1 MSNGLRLLRG
11 TRTQHTANSSI
22 FKNGEIT
29 AVTTA
34 NGVSTGELRIHN
46 ENFLGGIPVGN
57 MALTQTVLEGGRIT
71 HLREART
78 IVDLGTIQTRD
89 LILQKGRDQI
99 VVPANNVGI
108 YKSDEIT
115 PILEET
121 NDIATLKN
129 ITLDLSGQT
138 NAILVP
144 KGTTAQRPSSPVTG
158 MIRYNTQ
165 LEQYEI
171 YDSVYGWV
179 KIGDQPPEVTS
190 ISPTHISTTE
200 VANTQSITITGTGF
214 DSGTYVRLVP
224 GNGNTDI
231 VPVSTT
237 LVSGTELSI
246 TVNTSDL
253 NSAEE
258 PYNVRVVKAS
268 GLSTIA
274 QNALYVDNKPVWSIT
289 PNQTIKTVYAIFR
302 SAVNIQ
308 LPTAV
313 DPDGDVVT
321 YAATNLPSGLTANST
336 TGLISG
342 SLADVSS
349 DTTYSPTVKALSTGS
364 DPGAT
369 QIETTRTVNIVQKA
383 GIGNSLR
390 FDGTSSYL
398 SRDTGVSSKLNSLVF
413 SAWIKRS
420 ALNGSNRMALFGTDT
435 TCNEQ
440 SDVTGSSGYILTF
453 NSNANAD
460 TIFLTGYGGTYNYN
474 DSTVFRDTSAWY
486 HIVWYVNSTTSQI
499 WVNNNLLFTYT
510 MPSTADTFN
519 FARNYIGAYSDNVSY
534 SSTHNVTGYFN
545 GYIANVYLIQ
555 DSTSA
560 LPQLPSG
567 ASTWSEAFG
576 ESVNGIWTPK
586 TYSGTYG
593 TNGFWLRFDDSSQIG
608 KDSSGRDNHWTA
620 I

>member
-89 LILQKGRDQI
+89 IILQKGRDQI

-144 KGTTAQRPSSPVTG
+144 KGTTAERPSSPVTG

-165 LEQYEI
+165 LEQYEL

-179 KIGDQPPEVTS
+179 KIGDQPPEITS

-200 VANTQSITITGTGF
+200 VANTQSITITGNGF

-224 GNGNTDI
+224 GNGNADI

-253 NSAEE
+253 DSAEE
-258 PYNVRVVKAS
+258 PYDMRVVKAS

-274 QNALYVDNKPVWSIT
+274 QDILYVDNKPVWSIT
-289 PNQTIKTVYAIFR
+289 PNETIKTVHAIFR

-390 FDGTSSYL
+390 FDDGSYL
-398 SRDTGVSSKLNSLVF
+398 SRTPTTAGNRKTWTWSGWVKRGNLGSVQGIFEANHTKDDNTTLVF
-413 SAWIKRS
+413 ETADT
-420 ALNGSNRMALFGTDT
+420 LLFTDRP
-435 TCNEQ
+435 
-440 SDVTGSSGYILTF
+440 SDVRNIDLRTTQ
-453 NSNANAD
+453 
-460 TIFLTGYGGTYNYN
+460 
-474 DSTVFRDTSAWY
+474 VFRDVGTWY
-486 HIVWYVNSTTSQI
+486 HIVVAVDTTQSTSTNRVKLYVNGSQVTS
-499 WVNNNLLFTYT
+499 F
-510 MPSTADTFN
+510 
-519 FARNYIGAYSDNVSY
+519 
-534 SSTHNVTGYFN
+534 
-545 GYIANVYLIQ
+545 
-555 DSTSA
+555 STSSYPSPSYDTAYWNNTNSHRIGYQQGNSSNYFEGYQANIHFIDGQA
-560 LPQLPSG
+560 LS
-567 ASTWSEAFG
+567 ASDFG
-576 ESVNGIWTPK
+576 ESVNGIWVPK
-586 TYSGTYG
+586 TYLGTYG

-608 KDSSGRDNHWTA
+608 KDSSGNDNHWTA

>member
-1 MSNGLRLLRG
+1 MSNRRDFFIKEDLVFTGDSSLENVIVTGNIGVDGATG
-11 TRTQHTANSSI
+11 T
-22 FKNGEIT
+22 
-29 AVTTA
+29 
-34 NGVSTGELRIHN
+34 VS
-46 ENFLGGIPVGN
+46 
-57 MALTQTVLEGGRIT
+57 
-71 HLREART
+71 
-78 IVDLGTIQTRD
+78 
-89 LILQKGRDQI
+89 
-99 VVPANNVGI
+99 
-108 YKSDEIT
+108 
-115 PILEET
+115 
-121 NDIATLKN
+121 
-129 ITLDLSGQT
+129 LDLSGRT
-138 NAILVP
+138 DAILVP
-144 KGTTAQRPSSPVTG
+144 KGTTAERPSSPVTG

-165 LEQYEI
+165 LEQYEL

-179 KIGDQPPEVTS
+179 KIGDQPPEIAS

-200 VANTQSITITGTGF
+200 VANTQSITITGNGF

-224 GNGNTDI
+224 GNGNADI

-237 LVSGTELSI
+237 LVNSSELSI

-253 NSAEE
+253 DSAEE
-258 PYNVRVVKAS
+258 PYDMRVVKAS

-274 QNALYVDNKPVWSIT
+274 QDILYVDNKPVWSIT
-289 PNQTIKTVYAIFR
+289 PNQTIKTVHAIFR

-398 SRDTGVSSKLNSLVF
+398 SRTFGPATDSKIYTLSLWVKKSQIGGDSDIFSTAQSSITDYDHLRIGSGDAAQLFMRGALDLNVSST
-413 SAWIKRS
+413 
-420 ALNGSNRMALFGTDT
+420 ALYRDT
-435 TCNEQ
+435 SSWYHVVLQVNTTQ
-440 SDVTGSSGYILTF
+440 STKHVIYINNVSVISSGSVTTNYVNHF
-453 NSNANAD
+453 NTARQHTLGAN
-460 TIFLTGYGGTYNYN
+460 LRGGTY
-474 DSTVFRDTSAWY
+474 
-486 HIVWYVNSTTSQI
+486 
-499 WVNNNLLFTYT
+499 L
-510 MPSTADTFN
+510 
-519 FARNYIGAYSDNVSY
+519 
-534 SSTHNVTGYFN
+534 N
-545 GYIANVYLIQ
+545 GYLANIHFIDGQ
-555 DSTSA
+555 A
-560 LPQLPSG
+560 LSPSD
-567 ASTWSEAFG
+567 FG

-586 TYSGTYG
+586 TYLGTYG

-608 KDSSGRDNHWTA
+608 KDSSGNGNHWTA

>member
-89 LILQKGRDQI
+89 IILQKGRDQI

-165 LEQYEI
+165 LEQYEL

-224 GNGNTDI
+224 GNGNADI

-253 NSAEE
+253 DSAEE
-258 PYNVRVVKAS
+258 PYDVRVVKAS

-274 QNALYVDNKPVWSIT
+274 QDILYVDNKPVWSIT
-289 PNQTIKTVYAIFR
+289 PNETIKTVHAIFR

-390 FDGTSSYL
+390 FDGTSYL
-398 SRDTGVSSKLNSLVF
+398 SRTFGTATKNKKWTF
-413 SAWIKRS
+413 SAWVKVS
-420 ALNGSNRMALFGTDT
+420 KHTGLSPLMEAFTGGTD
-435 TCNEQ
+435 Q
-440 SDVTGSSGYILTF
+440 YHSIFLDSSGQFRT
-453 NSNANAD
+453 NMD
-460 TIFLTGYGGTYNYN
+460 TGGGGVIGVGSTGLL
-474 DSTVFRDTSAWY
+474 RDFSAWY
-486 HIVWYVNSTTSQI
+486 HLILAYDTIDSSLNLNHRFYINGVDRTETTSISYTGNPYINSTNTHRIGFRWGTIST
-499 WVNNNLLFTYT
+499 TYGQ
-510 MPSTADTFN
+510 SL
-519 FARNYIGAYSDNVSY
+519 
-534 SSTHNVTGYFN
+534 N
-545 GYIANVYLIQ
+545 GYLANIHFIDGQ
-555 DSTSA
+555 A
-560 LPQLPSG
+560 LSPSD
-567 ASTWSEAFG
+567 FG
-576 ESVNGIWTPK
+576 EPVNGIWTPK
-586 TYSGTYG
+586 TYLGTYG

-608 KDSSGRDNHWTA
+608 KDSSGRGNHWTA

>member
-89 LILQKGRDQI
+89 IILQKGRDQV

-165 LEQYEI
+165 LEQYEL
-171 YDSVYGWV
+171 YNSVTGWV
-179 KIGDQPPEVTS
+179 NIGDQPPEIIG

-200 VANTQSITITGTGF
+200 VANTQSITITGNSF

-224 GNGNTDI
+224 GNGNADI
-231 VPVSTT
+231 VPVNTT
-237 LVSGTELSI
+237 LVNSSELSI

-258 PYNVRVVKAS
+258 PYDVRVVKAS

-274 QNALYVDNKPVWSIT
+274 QDILYVDNKPVWSIT
-289 PNQTIKTVYAIFR
+289 PNETIKTVHAIFR

-321 YAATNLPSGLTANST
+321 YTATNLPSGLTANST

-398 SRDTGVSSKLNSLVF
+398 YRTFGTPTSQDVLTLSMWVRRSILATAVNTGH
-413 SAWIKRS
+413 S
-420 ALNGSNRMALFGTDT
+420 ALFMANTGNFNTTIKFAANSQLPLNAFSVDWSNHGTST
-435 TCNEQ
+435 SHWRGTQ
-440 SDVTGSSGYILTF
+440 S
-453 NSNANAD
+453 
-460 TIFLTGYGGTYNYN
+460 
-474 DSTVFRDTSAWY
+474 VFRDTSSWY
-486 HIVWYVNSTTSQI
+486 HFVWNFNSNPFKNELYVNGILDTTYNNLSGYSNPTSTYI
-499 WVNNNLLFTYT
+499 NNNNLVHT
-510 MPSTADTFN
+510 
-519 FARNYIGAYSDNVSY
+519 IGRYSIGNDS
-534 SSTHNVTGYFN
+534 YFN
-545 GYIANVYLIQ
+545 GYLANIHFIDGQAL
-555 DSTSA
+555 SA
-560 LPQLPSG
+560 SD
-567 ASTWSEAFG
+567 FG
-576 ESVNGIWTPK
+576 EFVNGIWVPK
-586 TYSGTYG
+586 TYLGTYG

-608 KDSSGRDNHWTA
+608 KDSSGNGNHWTA
-620 I
+620 N

>member
-1 MSNGLRLLRG
+1 MSNRRDFFIKEDLVFTGDSSLENVIVTGNIGVDGATG
-11 TRTQHTANSSI
+11 T
-22 FKNGEIT
+22 
-29 AVTTA
+29 
-34 NGVSTGELRIHN
+34 VS
-46 ENFLGGIPVGN
+46 
-57 MALTQTVLEGGRIT
+57 
-71 HLREART
+71 
-78 IVDLGTIQTRD
+78 
-89 LILQKGRDQI
+89 
-99 VVPANNVGI
+99 
-108 YKSDEIT
+108 
-115 PILEET
+115 
-121 NDIATLKN
+121 
-129 ITLDLSGQT
+129 LDLSGRT
-138 NAILVP
+138 DAILVP
-144 KGTTAQRPSSPVTG
+144 KGTTAERPSSPVTG

-165 LEQYEI
+165 LEQYEL

-179 KIGDQPPEVTS
+179 KIGDQPPEIAS

-200 VANTQSITITGTGF
+200 VANTQSITITGNGF

-224 GNGNTDI
+224 GNGNADI

-253 NSAEE
+253 DSAEE

-274 QNALYVDNKPVWSIT
+274 QDILYVDNKPVWSIT
-289 PNQTIKTVYAIFR
+289 PNETIKTVHAIFR

-390 FDGTSSYL
+390 FDDGSYL
-398 SRDTGVSSKLNSLVF
+398 SRTPTTAGNRKTWTWSGWVKRGNLGSVQGIFEANHTKDDNTTLVF
-413 SAWIKRS
+413 ETADT
-420 ALNGSNRMALFGTDT
+420 LLFTDRP
-435 TCNEQ
+435 
-440 SDVTGSSGYILTF
+440 SDVRNIDLRTTQ
-453 NSNANAD
+453 
-460 TIFLTGYGGTYNYN
+460 
-474 DSTVFRDTSAWY
+474 VFRDVGTWY
-486 HIVWYVNSTTSQI
+486 HIVVAVDTTQSTSTNRVKLYVNGSQVTS
-499 WVNNNLLFTYT
+499 F
-510 MPSTADTFN
+510 
-519 FARNYIGAYSDNVSY
+519 
-534 SSTHNVTGYFN
+534 
-545 GYIANVYLIQ
+545 
-555 DSTSA
+555 STSSYPSPSYDTAYWNNTNSHRIGYQQGNSSNYFEGYQANIHFIDGQA
-560 LPQLPSG
+560 LS
-567 ASTWSEAFG
+567 ASDFG
-576 ESVNGIWTPK
+576 ESVNGIWVPK
-586 TYSGTYG
+586 TYLGTYG

-608 KDSSGRDNHWTA
+608 KDSSGRGNHWTA

>member
-89 LILQKGRDQI
+89 IILQKGRDQV

-144 KGTTAQRPSSPVTG
+144 KGTTAERPSSPVTG

-165 LEQYEI
+165 LEQYEL

-179 KIGDQPPEVTS
+179 KIGDLPPEIAS

-200 VANTQSITITGTGF
+200 VANTQSITITGNGF
-214 DSGTYVRLVP
+214 DSGTYARLMP
-224 GNGNTDI
+224 GNGNADI

-237 LVSGTELSI
+237 LVNSSELSI

-253 NSAEE
+253 DSAEE
-258 PYNVRVVKAS
+258 PYDVRVVKAS

-274 QNALYVDNKPVWSIT
+274 QDILYVDNKPVWSIT
-289 PNQTIKTVYAIFR
+289 PNETIKTVHAIFR

-390 FDGTSSYL
+390 FDGSSYL
-398 SRDTGVSSKLNSLVF
+398 SRTFGNPTDASTWTYSFWVKRTILGGYTQLVLWTGTVPTNDSNLGFTAANKMEWYSRASSS
-413 SAWIKRS
+413 
-420 ALNGSNRMALFGTDT
+420 
-435 TCNEQ
+435 Q
-440 SDVTGSSGYILTF
+440 
-453 NSNANAD
+453 
-460 TIFLTGYGGTYNYN
+460 TGYVTTTALY
-474 DSTVFRDTSAWY
+474 RDTSAWY
-486 HIVWYVNSTTSQI
+486 HFVISFDHDTSPSIKFYVNSSLVTDLDNSA
-499 WVNNNLLFTYT
+499 Y
-510 MPSTADTFN
+510 PSSAQTLNTALEHRIGN
-519 FARNYIGAYSDNVSY
+519 RNYT
-534 SSTHNVTGYFN
+534 STNDFN
-545 GYIANVYLIQ
+545 GYMANIHFIDGQAL
-555 DSTSA
+555 SA
-560 LPQLPSG
+560 SD
-567 ASTWSEAFG
+567 FG
-576 ESVNGIWTPK
+576 EPVNGIWTPK

-608 KDSSGRDNHWTA
+608 KDSSGNGNHWTA
-620 I
+620 N

>member
-89 LILQKGRDQI
+89 IILQKGRDQI

-144 KGTTAQRPSSPVTG
+144 KGTTAERPSSPVTG

-165 LEQYEI
+165 LEQYEL

-179 KIGDQPPEVTS
+179 KIGDQPPEITS

-200 VANTQSITITGTGF
+200 VANTQSITITGNGF

-224 GNGNTDI
+224 GNGNADI

-253 NSAEE
+253 DSAEE

-274 QNALYVDNKPVWSIT
+274 QDILYVDNKPVWSIT
-289 PNQTIKTVYAIFR
+289 PNETIKTVHAIFR

-390 FDGTSSYL
+390 FDDGSYL
-398 SRDTGVSSKLNSLVF
+398 SRTPTTAGNRKTWTWSGWVKRGNLGSVQGIFEANHTKDDNTTLVF
-413 SAWIKRS
+413 ETADT
-420 ALNGSNRMALFGTDT
+420 LLFTDRP
-435 TCNEQ
+435 
-440 SDVTGSSGYILTF
+440 SDVRNIDLRTTQ
-453 NSNANAD
+453 
-460 TIFLTGYGGTYNYN
+460 
-474 DSTVFRDTSAWY
+474 VFRDVGTWY
-486 HIVWYVNSTTSQI
+486 HIVVAVDTTQSTSTNRVKLYVNGSQVTS
-499 WVNNNLLFTYT
+499 F
-510 MPSTADTFN
+510 
-519 FARNYIGAYSDNVSY
+519 
-534 SSTHNVTGYFN
+534 
-545 GYIANVYLIQ
+545 
-555 DSTSA
+555 STSSYPSPSYDTAYWNNTNSHRIGYQQGNSSNYFEGYQANIHFIDGQA
-560 LPQLPSG
+560 LS
-567 ASTWSEAFG
+567 ASDFG
-576 ESVNGIWTPK
+576 ESVNGIWVPK
-586 TYSGTYG
+586 TYLGTYG

-608 KDSSGRDNHWTA
+608 KDSSGRGNHWTA